1 MELLEQIGRQAK
13 EAEPLLRTL
22 SGEKKNQ
29 VLNQAAEDLV
39 KHTDRILKAN
49 EKDMARGREK
59 GMKAGLLDR
68 LQLSPKRIEGMAE
81 GLRQIAA
88 LPDPIGQVMEEHT
101 PDVFWRERAGWGG
114 VRGGN
119 QYCDT
124 CGRVPEGA
132 F

>member
-101 PDVFWRERAGWGG
+101 PANGLRIRKV
-114 VRGGN
+114 
-119 QYCDT
+119 
-124 CGRVPEGA
+124 RVPLGVMRPGLM
-132 F
+132 

>member
-68 LQLSPKRIEGMAE
+68 LQLSQSG
-81 GLRQIAA
+81 
-88 LPDPIGQVMEEHT
+88 
-101 PDVFWRERAGWGG
+101 
-114 VRGGN
+114 
-119 QYCDT
+119 
-124 CGRVPEGA
+124 
-132 F
+132 